1 MAEKIE
7 ENRKFI
13 IEDISNGLERFPV
26 SLIYDEIKEF
36 EELRNIFYKYVN
48 NCVTLPGKT
57 SDSYYDG
64 CNCKDDCE
72 SEDCGCKSTHGFF
85 YISRGL
91 NPAFLQS
98 TSILPNISVYECNSN
113 CSCSSVKCP
122 NRLTQHG
129 VSLPLQIFKSNS
141 GCGWG
146 VRSHTRKIRKG
157 EFVCEYAGE
166 IIKTDEAKRRWIT
179 AKEKNED
186 NYILCLKEHV
196 KDRILRTNIDPT
208 HIGNV
213 GRFINHSCDSN
224 LQIFLTRINSLI
236 PTAALFAKRDI
247 EINEELSFDYAGGM
261 NDNNDNIQEIN
272 INAERKKCLCGSQ
285 YCKKFLPFDQSL

>member
-1 MAEKIE
+1 EKIK

-48 NCVTLPGKT
+48 NCVTLPGTT

-64 CNCKDDCE
+64 CDCKDDCE

-85 YISRGL
+85 YVSRGL

-272 INAERKKCLCGSQ
+272 INTERKKCLCGSQ

>member
-1 MAEKIE
+1 MTEKIK

-48 NCVTLPGKT
+48 NCVTLPGTT

-64 CNCKDDCE
+64 CDCKDDCE

-85 YISRGL
+85 YVSRGL

-98 TSILPNISVYECNSN
+98 TSILPNIS
-113 CSCSSVKCP
+113 
-122 NRLTQHG
+122 
-129 VSLPLQIFKSNS
+129 SNS

-213 GRFINHSCDSN
+213 GSRSI
-224 LQIFLTRINSLI
+224 R
-236 PTAALFAKRDI
+236 K
-247 EINEELSFDYAGGM
+247 
-261 NDNNDNIQEIN
+261 
-272 INAERKKCLCGSQ
+272 ERHRNK
-285 YCKKFLPFDQSL
+285 